1 MIDSLD
7 ILISIRKIVR
17 ALSIESKTI
26 EKEYGLSIPQFLC
39 LGYLEKSPN
48 YQSTQ
53 KQIKDQLNLNS
64 STVTGIINRLVKRG
78 YIARLPKG
86 EGDKRVTRIT
96 LTATGLK
103 LLQDAPNVLHDRLAK
118 KLASLSSEQIQVVY
132 NSLEIITNAMEI
144 KEVDASPLL
153 VSNTDV
159 Q

>member
-1 MIDSLD
+1 M
-7 ILISIRKIVR
+7 R

-39 LGYLEKSPN
+39 LGHLEKSPD

-53 KQIKDQLNLNS
+53 KQVKDQLNLNS

-86 EGDKRVTRIT
+86 EGDKRVSHIT

-118 KLASLSSEQIQVVY
+118 KLESLSDEQIKSVY
-132 NSLEIITNAMEI
+132 KSLEIITNAMEI

-153 VSNTDV
+153 VSNTDM